1 MKIIYRML
9 ALMLPLTL
17 LGGAAHAQDSS
28 PAPSQEKAATKE
40 PKERAVHDKA
50 QGQGAATSAPLLL
63 PQAAKKAANKPDRRS
78 QEETAP
84 AKKESARAKTKISFL
99 HVPPISA
106 QAGEPIRL
114 RGALSAHWRVKR
126 LFAVV
131 TLKGSSKEIDFITS
145 RQSGMVATIPGEW
158 VERGLAYAV
167 LSLDEVGVT
176 RSHFASREDPH
187 PISLV
192 GYSQTVTQKRQLAR
206 FGGQRSQFTI
216 AAQALRYGRRYQD
229 PNDLGGDFPITDAG
243 SDNLWKTQLEYR
255 YRPLNLLHDFRFGI
269 GVMRGQ
275 WPTVNQTPIHADDAP
290 GVNYGYSEINLELHR
305 WFSVGGRLILGA
317 NTVGFT
323 MGGAGIARIGDIA
336 GTHASA
342 ELETIGNVG
351 SRTDLRFTWVTV
363 PNMPMALGIEFTDWP
378 TPLQAYAPDAANLYY
393 DIAYRVG
400 AAMIGL
406 RLGNTKR
413 AQSLDGGYQGG
424 LTFAYGL

>member
-17 LGGAAHAQDSS
+17 IGGAAHAQDSS
-28 PAPSQEKAATKE
+28 PAPSQGGDKGAE
-40 PKERAVHDKA
+40 ERAADDKA

-63 PQAAKKAANKPDRRS
+63 PQAAKKAAKKPDRRS

-131 TLKGSSKEIDFITS
+131 TLKGRSKEIDFITS

-243 SDNLWKTQLEYR
+243 SDNLWKTPSVSLS
-255 YRPLNLLHDFRFGI
+255 PSTCCMTSASGLASCAVN
-269 GVMRGQ
+269 
-275 WPTVNQTPIHADDAP
+275 PATVNQTPIHADDAP

-378 TPLQAYAPDAANLYY
+378 TPLQAYAGRSEPVL
-393 DIAYRVG
+393 
-400 AAMIGL
+400 
-406 RLGNTKR
+406 
-413 AQSLDGGYQGG
+413 
-424 LTFAYGL
+424 